1 MSGNLQAVTK
11 SGEQPFLMFH
21 SFHENRLALSV
32 KTRDP
37 HQEPIGRVAFFR
49 ESKTARG
56 DIPQNAICNLNI
68 HLPDLD
74 DLIKSSET
82 DERERDVHEEHG
94 EDRCNDETRNF
105 HEFHSFEFHIV
116 IRKKTY
122 ILLEEDSGF
131 TLPSLSTTIIP
142 CRKDIKLSR
151 VDNNN
156 FSYVTLN

>member
-1 MSGNLQAVTK
+1 MSGNLLTITK

-74 DLIKSSET
+74 DVMKSTET
-82 DERERDVHEEHG
+82 DGR
-94 EDRCNDETRNF
+94 
-105 HEFHSFEFHIV
+105 
-116 IRKKTY
+116 
-122 ILLEEDSGF
+122 EEDGCQERGELCFSINRETF
-131 TLPSLSTTIIP
+131 QSFRVTDTLLFIEMTFLLGELSP
-142 CRKDIKLSR
+142 FPLYHFQPLLHLRKILI
-151 VDNNN
+151 NHQ
-156 FSYVTLN
+156 